1 LVHWFIWPIFVL
13 MLLISRLIQL
23 IIKVMA
29 WYWIVLITLGA
40 VILGGVIAIAW
51 ILIQIGGK

>member
-1 LVHWFIWPIFVL
+1 MANICINVINFKI
-13 MLLISRLIQL
+13 IQ
-23 IIKVMA
+23 INQKIKVMA

-51 ILIQIGGK
+51 ILKQIGGK